1 MSRTKT
7 SSAIELLVPLD
18 RASAHP
24 LHRQL
29 EQELRDAVRSGRLAS
44 GSTLPSTRALAEQL
58 AVSRGI
64 VVEAYEQLAAEGY
77 LVSRPGGTTQVAAGA
92 RPAPLAAPG
101 PSPIPIAFD
110 FRPGRP
116 DVDLFPR
123 ATWMRSVRRAL
134 NEAPSE
140 RLGYLDGRGM
150 PELRIALADYLNRVR
165 GTAAHPGHIVI
176 CSGSPR
182 A

>member
-1 MSRTKT
+1 MPRTKT

-18 RASAHP
+18 RTSTNP

-29 EQELRDAVRSGRLAS
+29 EQALREAVRSGRLAS

-77 LVSRPGGTTQVAAGA
+77 LVSRPGGATQVAAAA
-92 RPAPLAAPG
+92 RPAPSRPSG
-101 PSPIPIAFD
+101 PVPVQIAYD

-116 DVDLFPR
+116 DLDLFPR
-123 ATWMRSVRRAL
+123 AVWLRSVRRAL
-134 NEAPSE
+134 NEAPSQ
-140 RLGYLDGRGM
+140 RFGYLDGR
-150 PELRIALADYLNRVR
+150 
-165 GTAAHPGHIVI
+165 
-176 CSGSPR
+176 
-182 A
+182 